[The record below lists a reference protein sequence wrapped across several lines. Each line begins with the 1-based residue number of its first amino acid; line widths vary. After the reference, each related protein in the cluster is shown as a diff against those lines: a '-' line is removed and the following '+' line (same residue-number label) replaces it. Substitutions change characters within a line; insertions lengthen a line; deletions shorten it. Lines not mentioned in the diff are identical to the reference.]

1 MLTLIELQ
9 ETYKDSGV
17 EVVAVAA
24 HESAASAEEARSKL
38 DAWLNEN
45 FPKLNFRVAFDDTGA
60 MNTLWMQPS
69 FSVGIPKV
77 FVIDRD
83 GHIAFVGRPDKL
95 TTFCRK
101 FLTAPGAPAL
111 KRKPPKGSGS
121 PKMNQKRPRKHRRSR
136 SRQIW
141 RQRRR

>member
-1 MLTLIELQ
+1 MGAMLTLIELQ

-38 DAWLNEN
+38 DAWLNES
-45 FPKLNFRVAFDDTGA
+45 FPKLNFLVAFDDTGA

-77 FVIDRD
+77 FVIGRDATSPLSVDRTNC
-83 GHIAFVGRPDKL
+83 

-121 PKMNQKRPRKHRRSR
+121 PKMSQKRANKR
-136 SRQIW
+136 
-141 RQRRR
+141 